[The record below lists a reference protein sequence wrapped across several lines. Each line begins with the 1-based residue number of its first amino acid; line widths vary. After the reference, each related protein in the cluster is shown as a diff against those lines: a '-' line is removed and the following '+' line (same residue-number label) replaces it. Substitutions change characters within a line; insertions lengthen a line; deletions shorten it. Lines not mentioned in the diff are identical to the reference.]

1 MGGSRR
7 NKLIWLHVDEAGREL
22 RPYSSLREA
31 LRILGVVLMCMFT
44 LFSLWCFVTLLTL
57 LAEG

>member
-1 MGGSRR
+1 MGDHM
-7 NKLIWLHVDEAGREL
+7 NQKLIWLHVDEAGRKL
-22 RPYSSLREA
+22 RPYSALREA
-31 LRILGVVLMCMFT
+31 LRIFGVVLMCMFT